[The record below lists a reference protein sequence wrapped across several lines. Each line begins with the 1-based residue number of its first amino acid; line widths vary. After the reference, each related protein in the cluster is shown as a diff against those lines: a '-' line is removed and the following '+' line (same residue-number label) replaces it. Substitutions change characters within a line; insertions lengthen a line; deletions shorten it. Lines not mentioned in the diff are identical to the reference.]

1 MKIEPISKKQ
11 ISEQE
16 ARARFTDYA
25 SSAAFALVLT
35 KRQITFLIDL
45 HDAGQQEM
53 VGRYSHFISNLRG
66 CERRGLVGQE
76 VVFEKGRT
84 SSGEQA
90 WHYRFYC
97 TEAGRLVVELLKL
110 AGHAGV
116 LRPRDAQ
123 PQTKSKRRG
132 RG

>member
-1 MKIEPISKKQ
+1 MKIEPITKKQ
-11 ISEQE
+11 ISEEE

-45 HDAGQQEM
+45 HDAGQSEM
-53 VGRYSHFISNLRG
+53 VGHYSRFISNLRG

-76 VVFEKGRT
+76 VVIEKGRT
-84 SSGEQA
+84 YSGGQA

-97 TEAGRLVVELLKL
+97 TEAGRLVVALLKL
-110 AGHAGV
+110 AGHTGMI
-116 LRPRDAQ
+116 RPRDAQ
-123 PQTKSKRRG
+123 PEPKNKRRK